1 LPAAHGEHTVSPGA
15 AYSPEPQQTEAPAP
29 PTELLPAKPPAP
41 RQHTPTPCAH
51 PKPLHHG
58 KSTPNRSEPSRCV
71 IASSWSKSCP
81 RASLPGLHDSNSLK
95 PYICFCTRGY
105 PCLRANTH
113 THTRVPGWQEA
124 PSGLENRHHLAHHA
138 LSCACLA
145 LCSLPSPS
153 IIPHCD
159 APCAHL
165 LPHHT
170 HTRQPSAR
178 PANASSYPPPPP
190 VPSRN
195 APYLP
200 YDHSPI
206 ARQCTYAPGA
216 CPCD

>member
-1 LPAAHGEHTVSPGA
+1 MGLMEHII
-15 AYSPEPQQTEAPAP
+15 
-29 PTELLPAKPPAP
+29 P
-41 RQHTPTPCAH
+41 RAH

-58 KSTPNRSEPSRCV
+58 KLTPKRSEPSRCV

-81 RASLPGLHDSNSLK
+81 RASLPGLHDSNGMK

-105 PCLRANTH
+105 PCLCANTH

-159 APCAHL
+159 APLRASPAMSMAAGARVRVRACVRACVAEASCARL
-165 LPHHT
+165 LFPPAFSPT
-170 HTRQPSAR
+170 QISLIFGPTSDKTYTLILTRPT
-178 PANASSYPPPPP
+178 
-190 VPSRN
+190 
-195 APYLP
+195 
-200 YDHSPI
+200 D
-206 ARQCTYAPGA
+206 PGLHNIR
-216 CPCD
+216 